1 MAYKHDRLDVMWGSR
16 GACGMLFYN
25 GAGNGDTLANIKAD
39 ADFFEPAAT
48 VDAQNPNAAIEI
60 KGHVLRYRSPEGTP
74 ANNGVPIL
82 IIGHNG
88 DMEMLQLTV
97 NASNNTLMTTTASK
111 ILD

>member
-39 ADFFEPAAT
+39 VDFFEPART
-48 VDAQNPNAAIEI
+48 VDTAYPDAANEI
-60 KGHVLRYRSPEGTP
+60 RGHILRYRSPEGTP

-97 NASNNTLMTTTASK
+97 SASNEVRMTTTASK